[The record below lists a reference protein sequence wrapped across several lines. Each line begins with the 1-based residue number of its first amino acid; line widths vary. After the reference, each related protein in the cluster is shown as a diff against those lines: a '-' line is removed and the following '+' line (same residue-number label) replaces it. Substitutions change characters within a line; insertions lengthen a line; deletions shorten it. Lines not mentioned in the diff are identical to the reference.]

1 MLGWHQGVIRHC
13 PDALGGGLIRVYAK
27 FVFYYIMP
35 ALQSRGRPHCS
46 TENVFSSSS
55 QLTCASG
62 PQAAHIHGGCARVAA
77 SVRAR
82 SVHLHVRLASLRK
95 AHALIAQF
103 DAPAQNSL
111 TC

>member
-13 PDALGGGLIRVYAK
+13 PDALGGADMRVCEISIL
-27 FVFYYIMP
+27 YIMP
-35 ALQSRGRPHCS
+35 APQSRGRPHCS
-46 TENVFSSSS
+46 TENAYSSSS

-103 DAPAQNSL
+103 DAPAQKPL